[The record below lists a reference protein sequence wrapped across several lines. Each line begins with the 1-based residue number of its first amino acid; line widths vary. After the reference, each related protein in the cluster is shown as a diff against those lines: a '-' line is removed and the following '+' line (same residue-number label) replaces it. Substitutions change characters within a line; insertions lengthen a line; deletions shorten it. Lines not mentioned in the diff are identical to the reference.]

1 MLCTLRA
8 GRSRAG
14 CCEIVATTRVSR
26 GVPKSP
32 RKREREIFS
41 TIAQYQTTLT
51 PTHHLW
57 GLEPCSRARFC
68 RKRARRVEAESMVV
82 YNTRG
87 SQPPS
92 RAI

>member
-14 CCEIVATTRVSR
+14 CCEIVATTRGSR

-41 TIAQYQTTLT
+41 NTNNSNTL
-51 PTHHLW
+51 THHL
-57 GLEPCSRARFC
+57 GPGALFTRALLSET
-68 RKRARRVEAESMVV
+68 RAERE
-82 YNTRG
+82 
-87 SQPPS
+87 
-92 RAI
+92 

>member
-41 TIAQYQTTLT
+41 TIAQYQTLTL
-51 PTHHLW
+51 THHLW

-68 RKRARRVEAESMVV
+68 RKRERVEGSTVV
-82 YNTRG
+82 
-87 SQPPS
+87 
-92 RAI
+92 